1 MDRST
6 TYRLLRRPPTTQ
18 APLPKYSLPR
28 YVDPTPSAAHRKLPR
43 EEEADRALKNTK
55 FSPGTRQTLIALF
68 LLTIL
73 AVPLIQLVG
82 EFRAAGSISRLPIIS
97 LFKSLPW
104 LPHSED
110 LKRFERTLENES
122 LVSQW
127 LLPRTQYLL
136 TVLLGAGNEQVY
148 LGDRHWLFYR
158 ADVDHVIGPPFLDP
172 VRMKHR
178 LQSSRV
184 QPDPI
189 KAIVDFR
196 NQLATRGIDLVVL
209 PVLVKPSIEG
219 EMLAVSNA
227 NRAQANGALP
237 NPSFNEFKARLE
249 REKVRVFD
257 PTPFLIERGSNG
269 RRYLETDTHWRPET
283 MEVVAE
289 RLADFLQ
296 LPPATGSMVSSIV
309 EKEIVARGDIA
320 AMLKLSKGDKFLPGE
335 KVTIRQVVNGNALWR
350 PSKEGDVLLLGDSFS
365 NIFSFEA
372 MGWGESA
379 GFPEHL
385 SFALRRPIDCIL
397 RNSDASFATRE
408 ILSNELA
415 RGRDRLAE
423 KKLVIWEFAARE
435 LSFGNWKLLDLKLGE
450 AKPSRFL
457 SLKAGEEITISGT
470 VESISPVPRP
480 GTVPYKDHIEA
491 LHLVDISGADSRG
504 EGAGT
509 ADTVREAASHQQ
521 AVVYVWSMRDNVWTS
536 AARLRPGERVRLRLR
551 PWSDVSAQY
560 EKFNR
565 TELDEQALQLEEPVW
580 GEDIEVLN
588 R

>member
-1 MDRST
+1 MST
-6 TYRLLRRPPTTQ
+6 TH

-28 YVDPTPSAAHRKLPR
+28 YADPTPSEAHRKLPR

-55 FSPGTRQTLIALF
+55 FSPGTKQTLIALF

-73 AVPLIQLVG
+73 AVPVIQLIG
-82 EFRAAGSISRLPIIS
+82 EFRAAGSISRLPMIS
-97 LFKSLPW
+97 IFKSLPW
-104 LPHSED
+104 LPHAED
-110 LKRFERTLENES
+110 LKRVERTLENES

-127 LLPRTQYLL
+127 LLPRMQYLL
-136 TVLLGAGNEQVY
+136 TVVMGAGNEQVY
-148 LGDRHWLFYR
+148 LGHDPWLFYR

-172 VRMKHR
+172 VRMRHR
-178 LQSSRV
+178 LQTGRV

-189 KAIVDFR
+189 RAIVDFR
-196 NQLATRGIDLVVL
+196 NQLAARGIDLVVL
-209 PVLVKPSIEG
+209 PLWVKPSVEG

-227 NRAQANGALP
+227 NRAEASGALP
-237 NPSFNEFKARLE
+237 NPSFNEFKTQLE
-249 REKVRVFD
+249 RERVRVFD
-257 PTPFLIERGSNG
+257 PAPSLMERGRS
-269 RRYLETDTHWRPET
+269 RPLYLETDTHWQPET
-283 MEVVAE
+283 MEFVAE

-296 LPPATGSMVSSIV
+296 LPPAPASTSPSII
-309 EKEIVARGDIA
+309 EKQIVARGDIA
-320 AMLKLSKGDKFLPGE
+320 AMLKLTRGDKFFTPE
-335 KVTIRQVVNGNALWR
+335 KVTIRQVVTGNGLWR
-350 PSKEGDVLLLGDSFS
+350 PSKEADVLLLGDSFS

-379 GFPEHL
+379 GFAEHL
-385 SFALRRPIDCIL
+385 SFALRRPIDSIL

-415 RGRDRLAE
+415 RGRDRLAG
-423 KKLVIWEFAARE
+423 KKIVIWEFATRE

-457 SLKAGEEITISGT
+457 TLKPGEEIEVSGT

-491 LHLVDISGADSRG
+491 LHLVDIVGAYSRD
-504 EGAGT
+504 A
-509 ADTVREAASHQQ
+509 AASHAQ
-521 AVVYVWSMRDNVWTS
+521 AVVYLWSMRDNVWTP
-536 AARLRPGERVRLRLR
+536 AARLRPGESVKLRLR
-551 PWSDVSAQY
+551 PWPDVSAQY

-565 TELDEQALQLEEPVW
+565 TELDDPALQLEEPVW
-580 GEDIEVLN
+580 GEDVEVLK

>member
-1 MDRST
+1 LNMPT
-6 TYRLLRRPPTTQ
+6 TQAPPTTH

-28 YVDPTPSAAHRKLPR
+28 YADPTPSAAHRKLPR
-43 EEEADRALKNTK
+43 EEEADLALKNTK
-55 FSPGTRQTLIALF
+55 FTPGTRQTLIALF
-68 LLTIL
+68 LLTIV
-73 AVPLIQLVG
+73 AVPLVQLVG
-82 EFRAAGSISRLPIIS
+82 EFRTAGSISRLPMIS
-97 LFKSLPW
+97 IFKSLPW
-104 LPHSED
+104 LPHAED
-110 LKRFERTLENES
+110 LKRVERTLENES

-127 LLPRTQYLL
+127 LLPRVQYPL

-148 LGDRHWLFYR
+148 LGHDPWLFYR

-178 LQSSRV
+178 LQTSRV

-196 NQLATRGIDLVVL
+196 NQLAARGIDLVIL
-209 PVLVKPSIEG
+209 PVSVKPSVEG

-227 NRAQANGALP
+227 NRAQASSALP

-249 REKVRVFD
+249 REKVRMFD
-257 PTPFLIERGSNG
+257 PARFLMERGRNG
-269 RRYLETDTHWRPET
+269 HRYLETDTHWRPET
-283 MEVVAE
+283 MELVAE
-289 RLADFLQ
+289 RLANFLQ
-296 LPPATGSMVSSIV
+296 LPAAAGSTSPSII

-320 AMLKLSKGDKFLPGE
+320 AMLKLSKSDKFFPPE
-335 KVTIRQVVNGNALWR
+335 TVTIRQVVIGNALWR
-350 PSKEGDVLLLGDSFS
+350 PSKEADVLLLGDSFS

-379 GFPEHL
+379 GFAEHL
-385 SFALRRPIDCIL
+385 SVALKRPIDCIL

-415 RGRDRLAE
+415 HGRDRLAG
-423 KKLVIWEFAARE
+423 KKLVIWEFADRE

-450 AKPSRFL
+450 AKHSHFL
-457 SLKAGEEITISGT
+457 SLKAGEEIEVSGT

-491 LHLVDISGADSRG
+491 LHLVDVVGADSRG
-504 EGAGT
+504 E
-509 ADTVREAASHQQ
+509 AAPHAQ
-521 AVVYVWSMRDNVWTS
+521 AVVYLWSMRDNVWTS
-536 AARLRPGERVRLRLR
+536 AARLRPGERIKLRLR
-551 PWSDVSAQY
+551 PWPDVSAQY

-565 TELDEQALQLEEPVW
+565 TELDDSALQLEEPVW
-580 GEDIEVLN
+580 GEDVEGLK

>member
-1 MDRST
+1 MPT
-6 TYRLLRRPPTTQ
+6 TQAPPTTH

-28 YVDPTPSAAHRKLPR
+28 YADPTPSAAHRKLPR
-43 EEEADRALKNTK
+43 EEEADLALKNTK
-55 FSPGTRQTLIALF
+55 FTPGTRPALIALF

-73 AVPLIQLVG
+73 AVPAIQLTG
-82 EFRAAGSISRLPIIS
+82 EFRATGSISRMPIIS
-97 LFKSLPW
+97 IFKSLPW

-110 LKRFERTLENES
+110 LKRVERSLENES
-122 LVSQW
+122 VVSQW
-127 LLPRTQYLL
+127 LLPRMQYLL

-148 LGDRHWLFYR
+148 LGHDPWLFYR

-172 VRMKHR
+172 LRMKHR
-178 LQSSRV
+178 LQASRV

-196 NQLATRGIDLVVL
+196 NQLAARGIDLVIV
-209 PVLVKPSIEG
+209 PVSVKPSTEG

-227 NRAQANGALP
+227 NRAKASSDLL
-237 NPSFNEFKARLE
+237 NPSFTEFRTRLE
-249 REKVRVFD
+249 QEKVRIFD
-257 PTPFLIERGSNG
+257 PAPFLMERGTSG
-269 RRYLETDTHWRPET
+269 HRYLETDTHWRPET
-283 MEVVAE
+283 MELVAE

-296 LPPATGSMVSSIV
+296 LPPAAGSASQSII
-309 EKEIVARGDIA
+309 EKEIVGRGDIA
-320 AMLKLSKGDKFLPGE
+320 AMLKLTRGDRFFPPE
-335 KVTIRQVVNGNALWR
+335 KVTIRQVVTGNALWH
-350 PSKEGDVLLLGDSFS
+350 PTKNADVLLLGDSFS

-379 GFPEHL
+379 GFAEHL
-385 SFALRRPIDCIL
+385 SFALRRPVDCIL

-415 RGRDRLAE
+415 RGRDRLAG
-423 KKLVIWEFAARE
+423 KKLVIWEFADRE

-457 SLKAGEEITISGT
+457 TLKAGDEIAVSGT

-491 LHLVDISGADSRG
+491 LHLIDI
-504 EGAGT
+504 AGGDLRDAT
-509 ADTVREAASHQQ
+509 ASHAQ
-521 AVVYVWSMRDNVWTS
+521 AVVYMWSMRDNVWTS
-536 AARLRPGERVRLRLR
+536 AARLRPGEQIKLRLR
-551 PWSDVSAQY
+551 PWSDVSTQY

-565 TELDEQALQLEEPVW
+565 TELDDTTLQLEEPVW
-580 GEDIEVLN
+580 GENVESLKH
-588 R
+588 

>member
-1 MDRST
+1 MRRST
-6 TYRLLRRPPTTQ
+6 SYRLLRRPPTTP
-18 APLPKYSLPR
+18 PLPKYSLPR
-28 YVDPTPSAAHRKLPR
+28 YADSTASAAHRKLPR
-43 EEEADRALKNTK
+43 EEEADLALKNTK
-55 FSPGTRQTLIALF
+55 FSPGTKQTLIALF
-68 LLTIL
+68 LLTIV
-73 AVPLIQLVG
+73 AVPVIQLAG
-82 EFRAAGSISRLPIIS
+82 EFRAAGSISRLPMIS
-97 LFKSLPW
+97 IFKSLPW

-110 LKRFERTLENES
+110 LKRVERTLENES

-127 LLPRTQYLL
+127 LLPRVQYLL

-148 LGDRHWLFYR
+148 LGHDPWLFYR
-158 ADVDHVIGPPFLDP
+158 ADVDHVIGAPFLDP
-172 VRMKHR
+172 LRLKHR
-178 LQSSRV
+178 LQTSRV

-196 NQLATRGIDLVVL
+196 NQLAARGIDLVLL
-209 PVLVKPSIEG
+209 PVWVKPSVEG

-227 NRAQANGALP
+227 NRTEARGALP
-237 NPSFNEFKARLE
+237 NPSFNEFKTRLE

-257 PTPFLIERGSNG
+257 PAPSLMERGRS
-269 RRYLETDTHWRPET
+269 RPLYLETDTHWRPET
-283 MEVVAE
+283 MEFVAE
-289 RLADFLQ
+289 RLADFVQ
-296 LPPATGSMVSSIV
+296 LPATSGSTSPSII
-309 EKEIVARGDIA
+309 EKKIVARGDIA
-320 AMLKLSKGDKFLPGE
+320 AMLKLSRADKFFPPE
-335 KVTIRQVVNGNALWR
+335 TVTIRQVVTGNALWR
-350 PSKEGDVLLLGDSFS
+350 PTREADVLLLGDSFS

-415 RGRDRLAE
+415 RGRDRLAG

-457 SLKAGEEITISGT
+457 TLKSGEEIAVSGT

-491 LHLVDISGADSRG
+491 LHLVDIVGADSRG
-504 EGAGT
+504 E
-509 ADTVREAASHQQ
+509 AASHAQ
-521 AVVYVWSMRDNVWTS
+521 AVVYLWSMRDNVWTP
-536 AARLRPGERVRLRLR
+536 AARLRPGERVKLRLQ

-565 TELDEQALQLEEPVW
+565 TELDDPALQLEEPVW
-580 GEDIEVLN
+580 GEEVEVLN

>member
-1 MDRST
+1 M
-6 TYRLLRRPPTTQ
+6 PTTPATTH

-28 YVDPTPSAAHRKLPR
+28 YADPTPSAAHRKLPR
-43 EEEADRALKNTK
+43 EEEADLALKNTK
-55 FSPGTRQTLIALF
+55 FTPGTRQTLIALF

-82 EFRAAGSISRLPIIS
+82 EFRAAGSVSRLPMVSI
-97 LFKSLPW
+97 FKSLPW
-104 LPHSED
+104 VPHGED
-110 LKRFERTLENES
+110 LKRVERSLENES

-127 LLPRTQYLL
+127 LLPRMQYLL
-136 TVLLGAGNEQVY
+136 TVLMGAGNEQVY
-148 LGDRHWLFYR
+148 LGHDPWLFYR

-172 VRMKHR
+172 TRLKHR
-178 LQSSRV
+178 LQASGV

-196 NQLATRGIDLVVL
+196 NQLAARGIDLLVL
-209 PVLVKPSIEG
+209 PVSVKPSIEG

-227 NRAQANGALP
+227 NRAEATSALP

-257 PTPFLIERGSNG
+257 PTTFLMEQGKNTPL
-269 RRYLETDTHWRPET
+269 YLETDTHWRPET
-283 MEVVAE
+283 MEIVAE
-289 RLADFLQ
+289 RLADFLH
-296 LPPATGSMVSSIV
+296 LPPAGSTSPSII
-309 EKEIVARGDIA
+309 EKEIFARGDIA
-320 AMLKLSKGDKFLPGE
+320 AMLKLSSAEKSFPAE
-335 KVTIRQVVNGNALWR
+335 KVTIRQVVTGNELWR
-350 PSKEGDVLLLGDSFS
+350 PSKEADVLLLGDSFS

-385 SFALRRPIDCIL
+385 SYALRRPIDCIL

-415 RGRDRLAE
+415 RGRDRLAG
-423 KKLVIWEFAARE
+423 KKLVIWEFAMRE

-457 SLKAGEEITISGT
+457 NLKPGQEIEVSGT
-470 VESISPVPRP
+470 VEAISPVPRP

-491 LHLVDISGADSRG
+491 VHLIDIVGADSAG
-504 EGAGT
+504 E
-509 ADTVREAASHQQ
+509 RAAESHDQ
-521 AVVYVWSMRDNVWTS
+521 AVVYLWSMRDNEWTS
-536 AARLRPGERVRLRLR
+536 AARLRPGDRIKLRLR
-551 PWSDVSAQY
+551 PWPDVSAQY

-565 TELDEQALQLEEPVW
+565 TELDDSALQLEEPVW
-580 GEDIEVLN
+580 GETLKL
-588 R
+588 

>member
-1 MDRST
+1 MPT
-6 TYRLLRRPPTTQ
+6 TQAPPTTH

-28 YVDPTPSAAHRKLPR
+28 YADPTPSAAHRKLPR
-43 EEEADRALKNTK
+43 EEEADLALKNTK
-55 FSPGTRQTLIALF
+55 FTPGTRQTLIALF
-68 LLTIL
+68 LLTIV
-73 AVPLIQLVG
+73 AVPVIQLAG
-82 EFRAAGSISRLPIIS
+82 EFRAAGSISRLPMIS
-97 LFKSLPW
+97 IFKSLPW
-104 LPHSED
+104 LPHAED
-110 LKRFERTLENES
+110 LKRVERTLENES

-127 LLPRTQYLL
+127 LLPRMQYLL
-136 TVLLGAGNEQVY
+136 SVVLGAGNEQVY
-148 LGDRHWLFYR
+148 LGHDPWLFYR
-158 ADVDHVIGPPFLDP
+158 ADVDHVIGPPFLNP
-172 VRMKHR
+172 ARMRHR
-178 LQSSRV
+178 LQTSRV

-196 NQLATRGIDLVVL
+196 NQLAARGIDLVLL
-209 PVLVKPSIEG
+209 PVWVKPSVEG

-227 NRAQANGALP
+227 NRAEARGALP
-237 NPSFNEFKARLE
+237 NPSFNEFKTRLE
-249 REKVRVFD
+249 REKVRLFD
-257 PTPFLIERGSNG
+257 PAPSLMERGRN
-269 RRYLETDTHWRPET
+269 RPLYLDTDTHWRPET
-283 MEVVAE
+283 MEFVAE

-296 LPPATGSMVSSIV
+296 LPPASASTSPSIV

-320 AMLKLSKGDKFLPGE
+320 AMLKLTRSDKFFPPE
-335 KVTIRQVVNGNALWR
+335 KVTIRQVVTGNGLWR
-350 PSKEGDVLLLGDSFS
+350 PSKEADVLLLGDSFS

-379 GFPEHL
+379 GFAEHL

-415 RGRDRLAE
+415 RGRDRLAG

-457 SLKAGEEITISGT
+457 TLKSGEEIEVSGI

-491 LHLVDISGADSRG
+491 LHLVDIVAADSRN
-504 EGAGT
+504 AT
-509 ADTVREAASHQQ
+509 AAHAQ
-521 AVVYVWSMRDNVWTS
+521 AVVYLWSMRDNVWTS
-536 AARLRPGERVRLRLR
+536 AARFRPGEPVKLRLR
-551 PWSDVSAQY
+551 PWPDVSAQY

-565 TELDEQALQLEEPVW
+565 TELDDSALQLEEPVW
-580 GEDIEVLN
+580 GEDIEPVKH
-588 R
+588 

>member
-1 MDRST
+1 MPTIQAPKT
-6 TYRLLRRPPTTQ
+6 TH
-18 APLPKYSLPR
+18 APLPTYSLPR
-28 YVDPTPSAAHRKLPR
+28 YADPTPSAAHRKLPR
-43 EEEADRALKNTK
+43 EEEADLALKNTK
-55 FSPGTRQTLIALF
+55 FTPGTKPALIALF
-68 LLTIL
+68 FLTIV
-73 AVPLIQLVG
+73 AVPAIQLAG
-82 EFRAAGSISRLPIIS
+82 EFRQAGAITRLPTLSI
-97 LFKSLPW
+97 FKSLPW

-110 LKRFERTLENES
+110 LKRVERTLENES

-127 LLPRTQYLL
+127 LLPRMQYFL

-148 LGDRHWLFYR
+148 LGHDPWLFYR

-172 VRMKHR
+172 LRMKHR
-178 LQSSRV
+178 LQATRV

-196 NQLATRGIDLVVL
+196 NQLAARGIDLVLL
-209 PVLVKPSIEG
+209 PVSVKPSTEG
-219 EMLAVSNA
+219 EMLAVSNT
-227 NRAQANGALP
+227 NRAKASSDLL
-237 NPSFNEFKARLE
+237 NPSFNEFRARLE
-249 REKVRVFD
+249 QEKVRVFD
-257 PTPFLIERGSNG
+257 PAPFLMERGASG
-269 RRYLETDTHWRPET
+269 HRYLETDTHWRPET
-283 MEVVAE
+283 MELVAE

-296 LPPATGSMVSSIV
+296 LPPPAASTAPSII

-320 AMLKLSKGDKFLPGE
+320 AMLKLTRGDKFFPPE
-335 KVTIRQVVNGNALWR
+335 KVTIRQVVTGNALWR
-350 PSKEGDVLLLGDSFS
+350 PTRDADVLLLGDSFS

-379 GFPEHL
+379 GFAEHL

-415 RGRDRLAE
+415 RGRDRLAG
-423 KKLVIWEFAARE
+423 KKLVIWEFADRE

-457 SLKAGEEITISGT
+457 SLKPGDEIAVSGT

-491 LHLVDISGADSRG
+491 LHLVDVVAADSSG
-504 EGAGT
+504 QS
-509 ADTVREAASHQQ
+509 AASHAQ
-521 AVVYVWSMRDNVWTS
+521 AVVYMWSMRDNVWTS
-536 AARLRPGERVRLRLR
+536 AARFRPGQQIELRLR

-565 TELDEQALQLEEPVW
+565 TELDDTTLQLEEPVW
-580 GEDIEVLN
+580 GEEVETSK

>member
-1 MDRST
+1 M
-6 TYRLLRRPPTTQ
+6 PTTQ

-43 EEEADRALKNTK
+43 EEEADLALKNTK
-55 FSPGTRQTLIALF
+55 FTPGTRQALIALF
-68 LLTIL
+68 LLTIV
-73 AVPLIQLVG
+73 AVPLVQLVG
-82 EFRAAGSISRLPIIS
+82 EFRAAGSISRLPILSI
-97 LFKSLPW
+97 FKSLPW

-110 LKRFERTLENES
+110 LKRVERTLENES

-127 LLPRTQYLL
+127 LLPRVQYLL

-148 LGDRHWLFYR
+148 LGHDPWLFYR

-172 VRMKHR
+172 VRMKQR
-178 LQSSRV
+178 LHASRV

-196 NQLATRGIDLVVL
+196 NQLAARGIDLVVL
-209 PVLVKPSIEG
+209 PVLVKPSVEG

-227 NRAQANGALP
+227 NRTQASGALP

-249 REKVRVFD
+249 REKVRLFD
-257 PTPFLIERGSNG
+257 PAQFLMERGRNG
-269 RRYLETDTHWRPET
+269 HRYLETDTHWRPET
-283 MEVVAE
+283 MELVAE

-296 LPPATGSMVSSIV
+296 LPAATGSTSPSII
-309 EKEIVARGDIA
+309 EKEVGARGDIA
-320 AMLKLSKGDKFLPGE
+320 AMLKLSRGDKFFPPE
-335 KVTIRQVVNGNALWR
+335 TVTIRQVVSGNALWR
-350 PSKEGDVLLLGDSFS
+350 PSKDADVLLLGDSFS

-379 GFPEHL
+379 GFAEHL
-385 SFALRRPIDCIL
+385 SAALRRPIDCIL

-415 RGRDRLAE
+415 RGRDRLAG
-423 KKLVIWEFAARE
+423 KKLVVWEFAARE

-450 AKPSRFL
+450 AKPSRFM
-457 SLKAGEEITISGT
+457 SLKPGEEIEVSGT

-491 LHLVDISGADSRG
+491 LHLVDVAAADSRG
-504 EGAGT
+504 EGA
-509 ADTVREAASHQQ
+509 AESHAQ
-521 AVVYVWSMRDNVWTS
+521 AVVYLWSMRDNVWTS
-536 AARLRPGERVRLRLR
+536 AARLRPGDRIKLHLR
-551 PWSDVSAQY
+551 PWPDVSAQY

-565 TELDEQALQLEEPVW
+565 TELDDSALQLEEPVW
-580 GEDIEVLN
+580 GEDIKALN

>member
-1 MDRST
+1 MPT
-6 TYRLLRRPPTTQ
+6 IQAPPTTH

-28 YVDPTPSAAHRKLPR
+28 YADPSPSAAHRKLPR
-43 EEEADRALKNTK
+43 EEEADLALKNTK
-55 FSPGTRQTLIALF
+55 FTPGTRQTLIALF
-68 LLTIL
+68 LLTIV
-73 AVPLIQLVG
+73 AVPTIQLVG
-82 EFRAAGSISRLPIIS
+82 EFRAAGAISRLPIVSI
-97 LFKSLPW
+97 FKSLPW

-110 LKRFERTLENES
+110 LKRVERTLENES

-127 LLPRTQYLL
+127 LLPRMLYLL
-136 TVLLGAGNEQVY
+136 SVVMGAGNEQVY
-148 LGDRHWLFYR
+148 LGHDPWLFYR

-172 VRMKHR
+172 IRMKHR
-178 LQSSRV
+178 LQTSRV

-196 NQLATRGIDLVVL
+196 NQLGARGIDLVLL
-209 PVLVKPSIEG
+209 PVWVKPSVEG

-227 NRAQANGALP
+227 NRAKASGALP

-249 REKVRVFD
+249 REKVRLFD
-257 PTPFLIERGSNG
+257 PAPSLMERGRS
-269 RRYLETDTHWRPET
+269 RPLYLDTDTHWRPET
-283 MEVVAE
+283 MEFVAE

-296 LPPATGSMVSSIV
+296 LPPAAGSMSPSIV

-320 AMLKLSKGDKFLPGE
+320 AMLKVTRGDKFFPPE
-335 KVTIRQVVNGNALWR
+335 EVTIRQVVTGNGLWR
-350 PSKEGDVLLLGDSFS
+350 PSREADVLLLGDSFS
-365 NIFSFEA
+365 NIFSFEP

-379 GFPEHL
+379 GFAEHL

-415 RGRDRLAE
+415 RGRDRLAG
-423 KKLVIWEFAARE
+423 KKIVIWEFAARE

-457 SLKAGEEITISGT
+457 SLKPGEEIAVTGT

-491 LHLVDISGADSRG
+491 LHLIDIVAADSRG
-504 EGAGT
+504 EGA
-509 ADTVREAASHQQ
+509 ADTFRDAASHAQ
-521 AVVYVWSMRDNVWTS
+521 AVVYLWSMRDNEWTS
-536 AARLRPGERVRLRLR
+536 AARLRPGERVNLRLR

-565 TELDEQALQLEEPVW
+565 TELDDPALQLEEPVW
-580 GEDIEVLN
+580 GEEVEVLN

>member
-1 MDRST
+1 MPT
-6 TYRLLRRPPTTQ
+6 TKAPPTTH

-43 EEEADRALKNTK
+43 EEEADLALKNTK
-55 FSPGTRQTLIALF
+55 FTPGTRQTLIALF
-68 LLTIL
+68 LLTVVAIP
-73 AVPLIQLVG
+73 AIQLAG
-82 EFRAAGSISRLPIIS
+82 EFRAAGAISRLPILSI
-97 LFKSLPW
+97 FKSLPW

-110 LKRFERTLENES
+110 LKRVERTLENES

-148 LGDRHWLFYR
+148 LGHDPWLFYR

-172 VRMKHR
+172 LRMKHR
-178 LQSSRV
+178 LQASRV

-189 KAIVDFR
+189 RAIVDFR
-196 NQLATRGIDLVVL
+196 NQLAARGIDLVVL

-227 NRAQANGALP
+227 SQAQAGGALP

-257 PTPFLIERGSNG
+257 PAPFLMEQGRNGSL
-269 RRYLETDTHWRPET
+269 YLETDTHWRPAT
-283 MEVVAE
+283 MEIVAE

-296 LPPATGSMVSSIV
+296 LPAAAGSTSPSII

-320 AMLKLSKGDKFLPGE
+320 AMLKLSGGDKFFSPE
-335 KVTIRQVVNGNALWR
+335 KVTIRQVVTGNALWR
-350 PSKEGDVLLLGDSFS
+350 PSKEADVLLLGDSFS

-379 GFPEHL
+379 GFAEHL
-385 SFALRRPIDCIL
+385 SMALRRPIDCIL

-415 RGRDRLAE
+415 RGRDRLAG
-423 KKLVIWEFAARE
+423 KKLVIWEFADRE

-450 AKPSRFL
+450 TKPSRFL
-457 SLKAGEEITISGT
+457 SLKPGEEIAVSGT

-480 GTVPYKDHIEA
+480 GTVPYKDHIAA
-491 LHLVDISGADSRG
+491 LHLVDIVASDSRG
-504 EGAGT
+504 EGAANT
-509 ADTVREAASHQQ
+509 FRDTASHAQ
-521 AVVYVWSMRDNVWTS
+521 AVVYLWSMRDNVWTS
-536 AARLRPGERVRLRLR
+536 AARLRPGDRIKLRLR
-551 PWSDVSAQY
+551 PWSDVSAGY

-565 TELDEQALQLEEPVW
+565 TELDDPALQLEEPVW
-580 GEDIEVLN
+580 GEDVEALN

>member
-1 MDRST
+1 M
-6 TYRLLRRPPTTQ
+6 PTNQ
-18 APLPKYSLPR
+18 PPLPKYSLPR
-28 YVDPTPSAAHRKLPR
+28 YADPSPSAAHRSSR
-43 EEEADRALKNTK
+43 EEEADLALKNTK
-55 FSPGTRQTLIALF
+55 FAPGTRQTLIALF
-68 LLTIL
+68 LLTVVAIP
-73 AVPLIQLVG
+73 AIQLAG
-82 EFRAAGSISRLPIIS
+82 EFRAAGAISRLPILSI
-97 LFKSLPW
+97 FKSLPW

-110 LKRFERTLENES
+110 LKRVERTLENES

-148 LGDRHWLFYR
+148 LGHDHWLFYR

-172 VRMKHR
+172 IRMKHR
-178 LQSSRV
+178 LQASRV

-189 KAIVDFR
+189 RAIVDFR
-196 NQLATRGIDLVVL
+196 NQLAARGIDLVIL

-227 NRAQANGALP
+227 SQTQAGGALP

-257 PTPFLIERGSNG
+257 PARFLMEQGRNGSL
-269 RRYLETDTHWRPET
+269 YLETDTHWRPAT
-283 MEVVAE
+283 MEIVAE

-296 LPPATGSMVSSIV
+296 LPAAAGSTSPSII

-320 AMLKLSKGDKFLPGE
+320 AMLKLSGGDKFFSPE
-335 KVTIRQVVNGNALWR
+335 KVTIRQVVTGNALWR
-350 PSKEGDVLLLGDSFS
+350 PSREADVLLLGDSFS

-379 GFPEHL
+379 GFAEHL
-385 SFALRRPIDCIL
+385 SMALRRPIDCIL

-415 RGRDRLAE
+415 RGRDRLAG

-450 AKPSRFL
+450 AKPSRFM
-457 SLKAGEEITISGT
+457 SLKAGEEITVNGT

-491 LHLVDISGADSRG
+491 LHLVDIVAADSRG

-509 ADTVREAASHQQ
+509 ADTFREAASHSQ
-521 AVVYVWSMRDNVWTS
+521 AVVYLWSMRDNVWTS
-536 AARLRPGERVRLRLR
+536 AARLRPGDRVKLRLR
-551 PWSDVSAQY
+551 PWPEVSGQY

-565 TELDEQALQLEEPVW
+565 TELDDPALQLEEPVW
-580 GEDIEVLN
+580 GEDVEALK

>member
-1 MDRST
+1 
-6 TYRLLRRPPTTQ
+6 
-18 APLPKYSLPR
+18 LPR
-28 YVDPTPSAAHRKLPR
+28 YVDPSPSAAHRKLPR
-43 EEEADRALKNTK
+43 EEEADLALKNTK
-55 FSPGTRQTLIALF
+55 FTPGTRQALIALF

-73 AVPLIQLVG
+73 AVPLVQLVG
-82 EFRAAGSISRLPIIS
+82 EFRAAGSISRLPMLSI
-97 LFKSLPW
+97 FKSLPW

-110 LKRFERTLENES
+110 LKRVERTLENES

-127 LLPRTQYLL
+127 LLPRVQYLL

-148 LGDRHWLFYR
+148 LGHDPWLFYR

-172 VRMKHR
+172 VRMKQR
-178 LQSSRV
+178 LHASRV

-196 NQLATRGIDLVVL
+196 NQLAARGIDLVVL
-209 PVLVKPSIEG
+209 PVSVKPSVEG

-227 NRAQANGALP
+227 NRTQASGALP

-249 REKVRVFD
+249 REKVRLFD
-257 PTPFLIERGSNG
+257 PAPFLMERGRNG
-269 RRYLETDTHWRPET
+269 HRYLETDTHWRPET
-283 MEVVAE
+283 MELVAE

-296 LPPATGSMVSSIV
+296 LPAPAASTSPSII
-309 EKEIVARGDIA
+309 EKDIVARGDIA
-320 AMLKLSKGDKFLPGE
+320 AMLKLSRGDKFFPPE
-335 KVTIRQVVNGNALWR
+335 TVTIRQVVTGNALWR
-350 PSKEGDVLLLGDSFS
+350 PSREADVLLLGDSFS

-379 GFPEHL
+379 GFAEHL
-385 SFALRRPIDCIL
+385 SVALRRPIDCIL

-415 RGRDRLAE
+415 RGRDRLAG
-423 KKLVIWEFAARE
+423 KKLVVWEFAARE

-457 SLKAGEEITISGT
+457 SLKPGEEIEVSGT

-491 LHLVDISGADSRG
+491 LHLVDVVAAGDDRG
-504 EGAGT
+504 PEGGEKT
-509 ADTVREAASHQQ
+509 Q
-521 AVVYVWSMRDNVWTS
+521 AVVYLWSMRDNEWTS
-536 AARLRPGERVRLRLR
+536 AARLRPGDRVKLRLR
-551 PWSDVSAQY
+551 PWPDVSAQY

-565 TELDEQALQLEEPVW
+565 TELDDSALQLEEPVW
-580 GEDIEVLN
+580 GEDIELLK

>member
-1 MDRST
+1 
-6 TYRLLRRPPTTQ
+6 
-18 APLPKYSLPR
+18 
-28 YVDPTPSAAHRKLPR
+28 
-43 EEEADRALKNTK
+43 
-55 FSPGTRQTLIALF
+55 
-68 LLTIL
+68 LLTIV
-73 AVPLIQLVG
+73 AVPTIQLVG
-82 EFRAAGSISRLPIIS
+82 EFRAAGSISRMPMVSI
-97 LFKSLPW
+97 FKSLPW
-104 LPHSED
+104 LPHAED
-110 LKRFERTLENES
+110 LKGVERSLENES

-127 LLPRTQYLL
+127 LLPRMQYLL
-136 TVLLGAGNEQVY
+136 TVVLGAGNEQVY
-148 LGDRHWLFYR
+148 LGHDPWLFYR

-172 VRMKHR
+172 VRLKHR
-178 LQSSRV
+178 LQTGRV

-196 NQLATRGIDLVVL
+196 NQLAARGIDLVVV
-209 PVLVKPSIEG
+209 PVSVKPSVEG
-219 EMLAVSNA
+219 EMLAMSHA
-227 NRAQANGALP
+227 NRTEASAALP

-257 PTPFLIERGSNG
+257 PTPFLMEQGKNTAL
-269 RRYLETDTHWRPET
+269 YLETDTHWRPET
-283 MEVVAE
+283 MEIAAE

-296 LPPATGSMVSSIV
+296 LPPPAASTSPSIV

-320 AMLKLSKGDKFLPGE
+320 AMLKLTAAERFFPAQ
-335 KVTIRQVVNGNALWR
+335 KVTIRQVVTGNGLWR
-350 PSKEGDVLLLGDSFS
+350 PSKEADVLLLGDSFS

-379 GFPEHL
+379 GFAEHL

-415 RGRDRLAE
+415 RGRDRLAG

-457 SLKAGEEITISGT
+457 TLKPGEQIEVNGT
-470 VESISPVPRP
+470 VETISPVPRP

-491 LHLVDISGADSRG
+491 LDLIDVVGANSPDAS
-504 EGAGT
+504 
-509 ADTVREAASHQQ
+509 AAHAQ
-521 AVVYVWSMRDNVWTS
+521 AVVYLWSMRDNVWTS
-536 AARLRPGERVRLRLR
+536 AARLRPGDRIKLRLR
-551 PWSDVSAQY
+551 PWPDVSAQY

-565 TELDEQALQLEEPVW
+565 TELDDSALQLEEPVW
-580 GEDIEVLN
+580 GEDIELLKH
-588 R
+588 